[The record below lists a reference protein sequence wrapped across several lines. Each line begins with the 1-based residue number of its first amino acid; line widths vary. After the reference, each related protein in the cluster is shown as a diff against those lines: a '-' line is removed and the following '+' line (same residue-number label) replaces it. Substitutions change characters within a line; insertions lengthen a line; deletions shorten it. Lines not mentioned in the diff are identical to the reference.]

1 MSKLIVEEI
10 SAVIFELRQ
19 YTLRPGRR
27 DELIELF
34 ERELIAPQEE
44 AGMRILGQ
52 FRDLDDPDRFVWM
65 RSFPDMEARLD
76 ALSRF
81 YGGPIWKAH
90 RDAANATMIDSDDV
104 LLLRLVDPLRGLPPT
119 ARNTTIYSFARP
131 VDSDA
136 VRSVPSAWFRTEYAE
151 NSYPALPVRADDV
164 IVTFAPPAHDVPGL
178 ESSPRQLRL
187 EATANSQMR

>member
-1 MSKLIVEEI
+1 M
-10 SAVIFELRQ
+10 IFELRQ
-19 YTLRPGRR
+19 YTLHPGRR

-34 ERELIAPQEE
+34 ERELIVPQEE

-65 RSFPDMEARLD
+65 RSFTDIDARRD
-76 ALSRF
+76 ALTRF

-104 LLLRLVDPLRGLPPT
+104 LLLRLVDPLRGLPHT
-119 ARNTTIYSFARP
+119 ARVTTIYSFVRL
-131 VDSDA
+131 VDSDV
-136 VRSVPSAWFRTEYAE
+136 VRSMPSAWFRTEYAE
-151 NSYPALPVRADDV
+151 NSYPALPVRADNV

-178 ESSPRQLRL
+178 KKAPRQLRL

>member
-1 MSKLIVEEI
+1 M
-10 SAVIFELRQ
+10 IFELRQ
-19 YTLRPGRR
+19 YTLHPGRR

-52 FRDLDDPDRFVWM
+52 FRDRDDPDRFVWM
-65 RSFPDMEARLD
+65 RSLPDMDARREALT
-76 ALSRF
+76 RF
-81 YGGPIWKAH
+81 YGGPIWKVH

-104 LLLRLVDPLRGLPPT
+104 LLLRLVDPLSGLPRT
-119 ARNTTIYSFARP
+119 ARIMTIYSFVQP
-131 VDSDA
+131 VDSDV

-151 NSYPALPVRADDV
+151 NSYPALPVRADNV
-164 IVTFAPPAHDVPGL
+164 IVAFAPPAHDVPGL
-178 ESSPRQLRL
+178 DRPPQQLRL